1 MDIKLLQF
9 INGLAEKSTVL
20 DTFFIY
26 LTNYGSILFVF
37 ILFIIWFSKKN
48 KLEMRRSV
56 IKNLIELVYFRERPF
71 VNESVSLLIDKSEE
85 STSFLSNHASGH
97 LQLRL
102 HSGGEDRSMDLRR
115 FFSFFTRTF
124 KSVCWGSLSI

>member
-85 STSFLSNHASGH
+85 STSFLSNHAAGH

-102 HSGGEDRSMDLRR
+102 HSGGEDRSMELRR
-115 FFSFFTRTF
+115 FFSIFTRTF